1 MIHEDD
7 EQPNDKYGD
16 ALENDVFEDNTLNKM
31 IKRMLKMA
39 HKNKKR
45 AEAIH
50 NEIFGSAEELPSVT
64 VVRTTKMTYDMYGED
79 QLVIDK
85 MNPLQV
91 IEMLLQHLKLQKITI
106 KSLQLGRYNANATI
120 ALGIDKDT
128 VHYIVTASIGE
139 QATIVYAKDGNRL
152 RLTYVETLQ
161 ALEDIEEIAK
171 KALLAEPMPSQTMH

>member
-64 VVRTTKMTYDMYGED
+64 IVRTTKMTYDMYGED
-79 QLVIDK
+79 QLVLDK

-120 ALGIDKDT
+120 ALGLDKDT

-139 QATIVYAKDGNRL
+139 QTTMVYAKDGNRL

-161 ALEDIEEIAK
+161 ALEDIGEIAK
-171 KALLAEPMPSQTMH
+171 KALLAAQMPSQTMH